1 MRSVVLTLPPNFE
14 HVMARLLLLAPL
26 PQREGGHASHPH
38 PLSRGWAGDGA
49 YTSGIFGQV

>member
-14 HVMARLLLLAPL
+14 HVMARLLSLAPL